1 MSTHWWGSSG
11 YGMFLDIDEANAMAK
26 KYFEEDENDE
36 PPISNGEASWCDLQ
50 EYISDYADVI
60 DREDRFDGT
69 AVRYLSDGT
78 DEELVQ
84 GVMIYANRGGAI
96 FLDDADE
103 KHCFK
108 NLQDMADYFRKEYG
122 KYLPEDFDYKR
133 HMVEFWGAALT

>member
-1 MSTHWWGSSG
+1 MSSHWWASSG

-36 PPISNGEASWCDLQ
+36 SPAGCEEADWFDLQ

-84 GVMIYANRGGAI
+84 GVMIYANRGGTI

-108 NLQDMADYFRKEYG
+108 NLQDMVNYFRKEYG
-122 KYLPEDFDYKR
+122 KYLPEDFDYEA
-133 HMVEFWGAALT
+133 HMVEFWGAAFS